1 MANDIDINSSA
12 KRTSSEAQDERARK
26 LKEIEKQKAAD
37 RKAAEAELAAQRK
50 AEEQARKEAEKA
62 AAAAA
67 KEREAEAK
75 KRKAEQDELLGTI
88 GTAAVALG
96 GQALGKLGKDAKP
109 GSGSGGSGHS
119 GTGGAGG
126 SGKGGISGKTVF
138 FAVLLLAIIALLLFL
153 AWPRI
158 SAMLAPEPAPEP
170 TVAADLDESAVM
182 QNTTAEI
189 NEAILGE
196 ARQKRE
202 LVVWEQDVEV
212 TSEVSQALA
221 NINAFKKTKTF
232 TSFGTGV
239 YTVDMGQITEDTITV
254 DQDAHTVTM
263 LIPHAQ
269 LQYVTKDLQ
278 KTEFQD
284 TQHHILAFGDVKLTQ
299 EQQNLLEQ
307 SIEESMRAELESD
320 ECLADADEAAL
331 LEVYNVYAP
340 LITKIDPTFTLDV
353 QFAQ

>member
-1 MANDIDINSSA
+1 MQGEARANAIDINSSA
-12 KRTSSEAQDERARK
+12 KRTSSEAQEERARK
-26 LKEIEKQKAAD
+26 LKEIEKQQAAD
-37 RKAAEAELAAQRK
+37 RKAAEAELAAKRK
-50 AEEQARKEAEKA
+50 AEEKARKEAEKA

-88 GTAAVALG
+88 GTAAVAVG
-96 GQALGKLGKDAKP
+96 GQALGKLGKDLKP
-109 GSGSGGSGHS
+109 GSGSGN
-119 GTGGAGG
+119 

-138 FAVLLLAIIALLLFL
+138 FAVLLLVIIALLLFL

-170 TVAADLDESAVM
+170 TVAADLDEDAIM
-182 QNTTAEI
+182 QNTTADI

-221 NINAFKKTKTF
+221 NINAFRKTKTF

-239 YTVDMGQITEDTITV
+239 YTVDMGQITEDTISV

-269 LQYVTKDLQ
+269 LQYVTTDLQ

-284 TQHHILAFGDVKLTQ
+284 TQHHLRAFGDVKLTQ
-299 EQQNLLEQ
+299 EQQNLLER
-307 SIEESMRAELESD
+307 SIEDAMRAELETD
-320 ECLADADEAAL
+320 ECFADADAAAL
-331 LEVYNVYAP
+331 LVVYDVYAP
-340 LITKIDPTFTLDV
+340 LVTKIDPTYTLEV